1 MPSCTAIMEIKIRS
15 IEHDGLYAELPRRA
29 SAGSAGVDLQ
39 ALIPAPITIEPQ
51 KLYRIPTGIAME
63 LPQGYVGLV
72 YARSGLGVKH
82 GVALSNG
89 VGVIDSDYRGEILV
103 GLCNLSDT
111 PYTIAPM
118 DRIAQLVIA
127 PVPPVEYVWADNL
140 SDTER
145 GEGGF
150 GSSGR

>member
-1 MPSCTAIMEIKIRS
+1 MEIKLRS
-15 IEHDGLYAELPRRA
+15 IEHDGLVPDLPRRA
-29 SAGSAGVDLQ
+29 SEGSAGVDLQ
-39 ALIPAPITIEPQ
+39 ALICAPLTLEPQ
-51 KLYRIPTGIAME
+51 QLYRIPTGIAME

-82 GVALSNG
+82 GIALANG
-89 VGVIDSDYRGEILV
+89 VGVIDSDYRGEIQV

-111 PYTIAPM
+111 PYTISPM

-127 PVPPVEYVWADNL
+127 PVPAVSYVWADAL

-145 GEGGF
+145 GAGGF

>member
-1 MPSCTAIMEIKIRS
+1 MEIKIRS
-15 IEHDGLYAELPRRA
+15 IEHNGAIPDLPRRA
-29 SAGSAGVDLQ
+29 SRGSAGVDLQ
-39 ALIPAPITIEPQ
+39 AMIDAPITLEPQ
-51 KLYRIPTGIAME
+51 KLYRVPTGIAME
-63 LPQGYVGLV
+63 LPEGYVGLV

-82 GVALSNG
+82 GIALGNG
-89 VGVIDSDYRGEILV
+89 VGVIDSDYRGEIQV

-111 PYTIAPM
+111 PYTIQPK

-127 PVPPVEYVWADNL
+127 PVPPVEYVWADEL
-140 SDTER
+140 SDTVR

>member
-1 MPSCTAIMEIKIRS
+1 MEIKIRS
-15 IEHDGLYAELPRRA
+15 IEHDGLTPDLPRRA
-29 SAGSAGVDLQ
+29 SEGSAGVDLQ
-39 ALIPAPITIEPQ
+39 ALIPEPLTLEPQ

-82 GVALSNG
+82 GIALSNG
-89 VGVIDSDYRGEILV
+89 VGVIDSDYRGEIMV

-111 PYTIAPM
+111 PYTVSPM

-127 PVPPVEYVWADNL
+127 PVPPVEYVWADML

>member
-1 MPSCTAIMEIKIRS
+1 MEIKIRS
-15 IEHDGLYAELPRRA
+15 IEHNGMKPQLPCRA

-39 ALIPAPITIEPQ
+39 AMIEAPITLEPQ
-51 KLYRIPTGIAME
+51 KLCRIPTGLAME
-63 LPQGYVGLV
+63 LPDGYVGLV

-82 GVALSNG
+82 GIALGNG
-89 VGVIDSDYRGEILV
+89 VGVIDSDYRGEIQV

-111 PYTIAPM
+111 AYTITPG

-127 PVPPVEYVWADNL
+127 PVPPVEYVWSEEL
-140 SDTER
+140 SETER
-145 GEGGF
+145 GAGGF

>member
-1 MPSCTAIMEIKIRS
+1 MEIKIRS
-15 IEHDGLYAELPRRA
+15 IEHNGVTPDLPRRA

-39 ALIPAPITIEPQ
+39 AMIDAPLTLEPQ
-51 KLYRIPTGIAME
+51 KLYRVPTGLAME
-63 LPQGYVGLV
+63 LPEGYVGLV

-82 GVALSNG
+82 GIALGNG

-111 PYTIAPM
+111 PYTIQPL

-127 PVPPVEYVWADNL
+127 PVPPVEYVWADTL
-140 SDTER
+140 GDTAR

>member
-1 MPSCTAIMEIKIRS
+1 MQIRIRS
-15 IEHDGLYAELPRRA
+15 IEHDGLRPDLPRRA
-29 SAGSAGVDLQ
+29 SIGSAGVDLQ
-39 ALIPAPITIEPQ
+39 ALISEPLILEPQ
-51 KLYRIPTGIAME
+51 KLCRIPTGIATE

-82 GVALSNG
+82 GIALGNG
-89 VGVIDSDYRGEILV
+89 VGVIDSDYRGEIQV
-103 GLCNLSDT
+103 GLCNLSDQA
-111 PYTIAPM
+111 YTINPM

-127 PVPPVEYVWADNL
+127 PVPPVEYVWADSL

>member
-1 MPSCTAIMEIKIRS
+1 MPTMQIKIRS
-15 IEHDGLYAELPRRA
+15 IEHDGLRPDLPHRA
-29 SAGSAGVDLQ
+29 SVGSAGVDLQ
-39 ALIPAPITIEPQ
+39 ALISEPLTLEPQ
-51 KLYRIPTGIAME
+51 KLCRIPTGIAME

-82 GVALSNG
+82 GIALGNG
-89 VGVIDSDYRGEILV
+89 VGVIDSDYRGEIQV
-103 GLCNLSDT
+103 GLCNLSDEA
-111 PYTIAPM
+111 YTIRPM

-127 PVPPVEYVWADNL
+127 PVPPVEYVWADSL

>member
-1 MPSCTAIMEIKIRS
+1 MEIKIRS
-15 IEHDGLYAELPRRA
+15 IEHNGKIPDLPRRA
-29 SAGSAGVDLQ
+29 SNGSAGVDLQ
-39 ALIPAPITIEPQ
+39 AMIEAPLTLEPQ

-63 LPQGYVGLV
+63 LPEGYVGLV

-82 GVALSNG
+82 GIALGNG
-89 VGVIDSDYRGEILV
+89 VGVIDSDYRGEIQV

-111 PYTIAPM
+111 PYTIEPQ

-127 PVPPVEYVWADNL
+127 PVPPVEYVWAEEL
-140 SDTER
+140 SNTDR

>member
-1 MPSCTAIMEIKIRS
+1 MEIKIRS
-15 IEHDGLYAELPRRA
+15 IEHNGAIPDLPRRA
-29 SAGSAGVDLQ
+29 SRGSAGVDLQ
-39 ALIPAPITIEPQ
+39 AMIDAPITLEPQ
-51 KLYRIPTGIAME
+51 KLYRVPTGIAME
-63 LPQGYVGLV
+63 LPEGYVGLV

-82 GVALSNG
+82 GIALGNG
-89 VGVIDSDYRGEILV
+89 VGVIDSDYRGEIQV

-111 PYTIAPM
+111 PYTIQPK

-127 PVPPVEYVWADNL
+127 PVPPVEYVWADEL
-140 SDTER
+140 SDTAR

>member
-15 IEHDGLYAELPRRA
+15 IEHDGLYADLPRRA

-127 PVPPVEYVWADNL
+127 PVPPVEYVWADSL

>member
-1 MPSCTAIMEIKIRS
+1 MQIKIRS
-15 IEHDGLYAELPRRA
+15 IEHDGLCPDLPRRA
-29 SAGSAGVDLQ
+29 SIGSAGVDLQ
-39 ALIPAPITIEPQ
+39 ALIAEPIVLEPQ
-51 KLYRIPTGIAME
+51 KLCRIPTGIAME

-82 GVALSNG
+82 GIALGNG
-89 VGVIDSDYRGEILV
+89 VGVIDSDYRGEIQV
-103 GLCNLSDT
+103 GLCNLSDEA
-111 PYTIAPM
+111 YTIRPM

-127 PVPPVEYVWADNL
+127 PVPPVEYVWADSL

-145 GEGGF
+145 GDGGF

>member
-1 MPSCTAIMEIKIRS
+1 MEIKIRS
-15 IEHDGLYAELPRRA
+15 IEHDGLTPDLPRRA
-29 SAGSAGVDLQ
+29 SNGSAGVDLQ
-39 ALIPAPITIEPQ
+39 ALISEPLTIEPG

-82 GVALSNG
+82 GIALSNG
-89 VGVIDSDYRGEILV
+89 VGVIDSDYRGEIMV

-111 PYTIAPM
+111 SYTISPM

-127 PVPPVEYVWADNL
+127 PVPPVEYVWADAL

-145 GEGGF
+145 GAGGF

>member
-1 MPSCTAIMEIKIRS
+1 MEIKIRS
-15 IEHDGLYAELPRRA
+15 IEHNGLTPDLPRRA
-29 SAGSAGVDLQ
+29 STGSAGVDLQ
-39 ALIPAPITIEPQ
+39 AMIDAPLTLEPQ
-51 KLYRIPTGIAME
+51 KLYRVPTGIAME
-63 LPQGYVGLV
+63 LPEGYVGLV

-82 GVALSNG
+82 GIALGNG
-89 VGVIDSDYRGEILV
+89 VGVIDSDYRGEIQV

-111 PYTIAPM
+111 PYTIAPQ

-127 PVPPVEYVWADNL
+127 PVPPVEYVWADEL
-140 SDTER
+140 SDTAR

>member
-1 MPSCTAIMEIKIRS
+1 MEIKIRS
-15 IEHDGLYAELPRRA
+15 IEHNGKVPDLPRRA

-39 ALIPAPITIEPQ
+39 AMIDAPITLEPQ
-51 KLYRIPTGIAME
+51 KLYRVPTGIAME
-63 LPQGYVGLV
+63 LPEGYVGLV

-82 GVALSNG
+82 GIALGNG
-89 VGVIDSDYRGEILV
+89 VGVIDSDYRGEIQV

-111 PYTIAPM
+111 PYTIQPK

-127 PVPPVEYVWADNL
+127 PVPPVEYVWAEEL
-140 SDTER
+140 SDTDR
-145 GEGGF
+145 GAGGF

>member
-1 MPSCTAIMEIKIRS
+1 MQIKIRS
-15 IEHDGLYAELPRRA
+15 IEHDGLRPDLPCRA
-29 SAGSAGVDLQ
+29 SIGSAGVDLQ
-39 ALIPAPITIEPQ
+39 ALISEPLTLEPQ
-51 KLYRIPTGIAME
+51 KLCRIPTGIAME

-82 GVALSNG
+82 GIALGNG
-89 VGVIDSDYRGEILV
+89 VGVIDSDYRGEIQV
-103 GLCNLSDT
+103 GLCNLSDVA
-111 PYTIAPM
+111 YTIQPM

-127 PVPPVEYVWADNL
+127 PVPPVEYVWADSL

-145 GEGGF
+145 GDGGF